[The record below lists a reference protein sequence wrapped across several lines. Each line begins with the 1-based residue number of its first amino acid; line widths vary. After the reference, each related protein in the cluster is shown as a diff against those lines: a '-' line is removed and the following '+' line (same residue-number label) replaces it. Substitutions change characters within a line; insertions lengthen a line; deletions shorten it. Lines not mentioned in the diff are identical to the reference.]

1 MPQFVVA
8 SRPDGLGY
16 RLMNLFHGLRYA
28 NARNLDFYIRWQKI
42 LPFYNTE
49 SPLSDFYDFSG
60 LNLTV
65 LEDHKHFKAMTAT
78 PGLHHISQKTR
89 DPIPGDAPGYFF
101 TQKRSSP
108 LAGETYEYATE
119 QARPISQNV
128 KLNDKVN
135 QAMEAIC
142 NLTPLKNYVAVHIRR
157 GDIVA
162 DLGLYTIETE
172 RERALIFC
180 QRFVDI
186 ASYINAISSLY
197 PEQPLFIFSNDT
209 TQVIELKNKLN
220 VPVITV
226 DNFVDELANLTLVQ
240 KDFIEMLL
248 MSECRAIIG
257 PSGSIF
263 SGFAAFSGG
272 IKKHPVQDWII
283 PEETILT
290 IEKLYPNNSR
300 VLSVIFEGYEHFYR
314 ESKKFD
320 LASIFAERAKLHNL
334 NEQKNPSEPPG
345 IFPGININDSLKKSK
360 VNAVDFRKRITEFK
374 QDSPSIISEILPL
387 ITSGNY
393 HSAQELLSVLEFK
406 AGAIGAEEL
415 KNSASLLKTSM
426 EQIRKAYDEL
436 TENYRVVIE
445 SIDKIQK
452 T

>member
-1 MPQFVVA
+1 MSQFVIA
-8 SRPDGLGY
+8 SRPDGLGC
-16 RLMNLFHGLRYA
+16 RLINVFHGLRYA
-28 NARNLDFYIRWQKI
+28 NARNLDFFVRWPKI

-65 LEDHKHFKAMTAT
+65 LEHHNQYKAMAKT
-78 PGLHHISQKTR
+78 PGLHLISQKTS
-89 DPIPGDAPGYFF
+89 DPIPDNAPGYYF
-101 TQKRSSP
+101 TQIKPSP
-108 LAGETYEYATE
+108 LAGETAAYATE

-128 KLNDKVN
+128 KLNEKVN
-135 QAMEAIC
+135 QAMEAIR
-142 NLTPLKNYVAVHIRR
+142 NLTPLKNYIAVHIRR
-157 GDIVA
+157 GDVVA
-162 DLGLYTIETE
+162 DFGLYTIEIE
-172 RERALIFC
+172 REKARKFC
-180 QRFVDI
+180 QRFVDV

-226 DNFVDELANLTLVQ
+226 DKFADILANLTLVQ

-248 MSECRAIIG
+248 MAECQAIVG
-257 PSGSIF
+257 PSGSIY
-263 SGFAAFSGG
+263 SGFAAFTGG
-272 IKKHPVQDWII
+272 IEKHPVQDWIL

-314 ESKKFD
+314 DSKKFD

-345 IFPGININDSLKKSK
+345 IFPGININDNLKKYKDNS
-360 VNAVDFRKRITEFK
+360 VDYRKRITEFK
-374 QDSPSIISEILPL
+374 QESPSIISQILP
-387 ITSGNY
+387 IIASVNY
-393 HSAQELLSVLEFK
+393 PSAQDLLSALEFK